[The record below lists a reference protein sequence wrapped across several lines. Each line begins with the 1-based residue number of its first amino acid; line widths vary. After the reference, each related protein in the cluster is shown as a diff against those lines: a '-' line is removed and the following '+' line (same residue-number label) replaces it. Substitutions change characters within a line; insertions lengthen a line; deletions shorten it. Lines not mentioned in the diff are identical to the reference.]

1 MKARKIVF
9 RRALCMLL
17 SGAMIGQVQIPVTTA
32 VAAETA
38 ELVELLTNGDFSDVN
53 TSANTAANWEF
64 RTEGNT
70 SYSVE
75 NGSATY
81 QINMIGGADWVNYL
95 KYTPA
100 VSFTAGQQYTVS
112 VELTSTAD
120 RTVRF
125 GFDDGRM
132 YMADDTLKAGE
143 TKVVSNT
150 FTATSTGTNH
160 FMLYLGLVD
169 EADAGLVHDVTISN
183 VSITTNAGSGNAG
196 GGQETEPTQPAQNP
210 TDSSL
215 TTEFLTKDAEA
226 RSVEGNLIVNGNF
239 NDSSNALASWNIY
252 NTNANFY
259 TADSDNRAVL
269 EINNY
274 AADWQQGLMQTISL
288 DAATGNTYRS
298 ITIGLQGGKDRELY
312 YELPVFD
319 ADTEVLF
326 SIQMGNVAGDVQRN
340 NIVFKDLLIEV
351 NGYTALAEVLTA
363 EDEPSYVL
371 SGVTSADGYL
381 TNPAGTNGTVTIPN
395 VELAANSAY
404 ELSFVSGTRGNAGTV
419 TATVYSSNGTVLA
432 AETYDLAHAADLHT
446 LRVNTVAADNDA
458 SVVFSFHGTDGAAY
472 LDSIAMYAEGYASA
486 MGLNISKHDI
496 APLELNAA
504 PAVSEA
510 LVTAGGQTRF
520 PQTGEDVVLTYATN
534 ATYQNAIKAVTV
546 NGKQV
551 SYTLGDGTIT
561 IPASAFAVPAGAEY
575 EEFDIVVTADWFT
588 DAVVYQNVYNATNWV
603 LSWSDEFDGTTL
615 DLSKWSYQ
623 NGTGAEYG
631 VAGWGNNEQQYYTD
645 ENVQVKDGKL
655 VITATEGTHGMPYNS
670 GRIWT
675 MSDDRVTPK
684 FAQTYGRFEA
694 KMSLPTGNGIWPA
707 FWMLPAGTVYGGWPL
722 SGELDIMEARGRLT
736 NTVCG
741 TLHYGQS
748 WPNNVYSG
756 LDYYFDEG
764 EDYTP
769 YHIYAVEWEPGEIR
783 WYVDGELYQ
792 TQNSWYST
800 SANEADQFSYP
811 APFNQDFY
819 IILNLAVGGTFD
831 GNINPDASDLP
842 GEMCVD
848 YVRAYTSTK
857 PLNEFVAEPEIA
869 PADVPAGAK
878 DGFANDGF
886 ANINVMKADSD
897 VIDMQHWN
905 LLTLPSYGGA
915 ANFSTTKTNGE
926 IVGKIAISNG
936 GSQSYSVQMINMVSL
951 YQGHYYKL
959 SFDAKADAARNI
971 ITKIGDDGN
980 PTWGYFLF
988 CGIQSG

>member
-1 MKARKIVF
+1 M
-9 RRALCMLL
+9 
-17 SGAMIGQVQIPVTTA
+17 
-32 VAAETA
+32 
-38 ELVELLTNGDFSDVN
+38 
-53 TSANTAANWEF
+53 
-64 RTEGNT
+64 
-70 SYSVE
+70 
-75 NGSATY
+75 
-81 QINMIGGADWVNYL
+81 
-95 KYTPA
+95 
-100 VSFTAGQQYTVS
+100 
-112 VELTSTAD
+112 
-120 RTVRF
+120 
-125 GFDDGRM
+125 
-132 YMADDTLKAGE
+132 
-143 TKVVSNT
+143 
-150 FTATSTGTNH
+150 
-160 FMLYLGLVD
+160 
-169 EADAGLVHDVTISN
+169 
-183 VSITTNAGSGNAG
+183 
-196 GGQETEPTQPAQNP
+196 
-210 TDSSL
+210 
-215 TTEFLTKDAEA
+215 
-226 RSVEGNLIVNGNF
+226 
-239 NDSSNALASWNIY
+239 
-252 NTNANFY
+252 
-259 TADSDNRAVL
+259 
-269 EINNY
+269 
-274 AADWQQGLMQTISL
+274 
-288 DAATGNTYRS
+288 
-298 ITIGLQGGKDRELY
+298 
-312 YELPVFD
+312 
-319 ADTEVLF
+319 
-326 SIQMGNVAGDVQRN
+326 
-340 NIVFKDLLIEV
+340 
-351 NGYTALAEVLTA
+351 
-363 EDEPSYVL
+363 
-371 SGVTSADGYL
+371 
-381 TNPAGTNGTVTIPN
+381 
-395 VELAANSAY
+395 
-404 ELSFVSGTRGNAGTV
+404 
-419 TATVYSSNGTVLA
+419 
-432 AETYDLAHAADLHT
+432 
-446 LRVNTVAADNDA
+446 
-458 SVVFSFHGTDGAAY
+458 
-472 LDSIAMYAEGYASA
+472 
-486 MGLNISKHDI
+486 
-496 APLELNAA
+496 
-504 PAVSEA
+504 
-510 LVTAGGQTRF
+510 
-520 PQTGEDVVLTYATN
+520 
-534 ATYQNAIKAVTV
+534 
-546 NGKQV
+546 
-551 SYTLGDGTIT
+551 
-561 IPASAFAVPAGAEY
+561 
-575 EEFDIVVTADWFT
+575 VTADWFT

-741 TLHYGQS
+741 TLHYGQN